1 MPSYLFRLFRVFF
14 PALSSL
20 LQEITISSEMLPSSH
35 ALILSVITFSV
46 SHILLYFYNTCFPIQ
61 CREARKLKK
70 QKLMVCIHP
79 FFQNGAICKA
89 FKRTCLTH
97 ILTPILGL
105 LLHQHTCSCLWN
117 LSFLMCQFLTTH

>member
-1 MPSYLFRLFRVFF
+1 MKKYAIIVVQVVSCFLPRSFILASGGNNFFRNV
-14 PALSSL
+14 ALLTCLDPFCYHS
-20 LQEITISSEMLPSSH
+20 ITS
-35 ALILSVITFSV
+35 TT
-46 SHILLYFYNTCFPIQ
+46 NTCFPIQ

-70 QKLMVCIHP
+70 QKLMVCMHP

-89 FKRTCLTH
+89 FRRICLTH
-97 ILTPILGL
+97 ILAPTLGL